1 MRGCR
6 RLASST
12 TIARIAFAAMLFREA
27 GLKDKPLQFGGVCL
41 FMEHY
46 LFCVRGL
53 RSRVRIDSRD
63 WRSQLL
69 LLFRMGERLA
79 RHHRFALAGVVEED
93 RFDNGSLLQIGR
105 VQPVVSVHV

>member
-12 TIARIAFAAMLFREA
+12 TIARIAFAAMLFRTGGIERQTPPVRR
-27 GLKDKPLQFGGVCL
+27 GLS

-53 RSRVRIDSRD
+53 RNRVRIDSRD